1 MVAARDCAR
10 SRGAGTSHHAPK
22 RSAPSGR
29 APEWRNAAPP
39 VPYHDRR
46 VVTHGRL
53 ATTPSSRR
61 QAFGR
66 LTATA
71 GATYTP
77 PKAAQPQHLAVP
89 PDDSALPGEMALP
102 GRPPWRKCI
111 IQLPLAG
118 RQERSLSIF
127 TPDPRPERAPWP
139 GPSPLRCWCTPW
151 SCSFPRRKHQARRR
165 CRPASKPPC
174 HPPRRWQCDQ
184 ARRVRRLRRND
195 RLRPLQLFRR
205 LRPLHPS
212 ARRPKQSRQQD
223 RRSCRARHNCRRA

>member
-39 VPYHDRR
+39 VPYHERR
-46 VVTHGRL
+46 VVTHERL
-53 ATTPSSRR
+53 AATPSSRR

-77 PKAAQPQHLAVP
+77 PTTARPQHVVVP
-89 PDDSALPGEMALP
+89 PEHSALPGEMALP
-102 GRPPWRKCI
+102 GKPPWRKCI

-127 TPDPRPERAPWP
+127 TPAPRPERAPWP
-139 GPSPLRCWCTPW
+139 GPSPLRCWYTP
-151 SCSFPRRKHQARRR
+151 SCCSFPRRNSHPAAARQRVSPPR
-165 CRPASKPPC
+165 CRPPPSRRPG
-174 HPPRRWQCDQ
+174 HSRRRRRHLPRRRHLADPG
-184 ARRVRRLRRND
+184 R
-195 RLRPLQLFRR
+195 
-205 LRPLHPS
+205 
-212 ARRPKQSRQQD
+212 RRP
-223 RRSCRARHNCRRA
+223 